1 MNFEAAKIENAIFKA
16 LEATKT
22 GDRPLAAEL
31 TQRVVNILNQ
41 RFSRSVSGVENIQD
55 IVEEV
60 LMGQGYLAAAKAC
73 ILYREQRADVRR

>member
-1 MNFEAAKIENAIFKA
+1 MSSGGKGKMLNTKTNQVTRIHNRDDSMVNFDASKIEDAIFKA

-41 RFSRSVSGVENIQD
+41 RFSRTIP
-55 IVEEV
+55 
-60 LMGQGYLAAAKAC
+60 A
-73 ILYREQRADVRR
+73 